1 MKDSLERWLGTLFG
15 LIFVALSLMVA
26 VETVV
31 RKLFNFS
38 LQGADELGA
47 YSLAICAT
55 IAFSLALIGRTHIRV
70 DVFHERLPAW
80 LQTALNWLSAVCM
93 AAFAL
98 LLAVLAWNV
107 LQDSR
112 SYQSVSQTPWATP
125 LVYPQTAWVIG
136 LMVFALVAIVSAGH
150 ATWLLLRGRS
160 AELNQAFGPRS
171 TKEEVDEE
179 LEDLR
184 HRSTDIATPAHA
196 PAAALSAGQPGAR
209 P

>member
-15 LIFVALSLMVA
+15 LIFVALSLLVA

-80 LQTALNWLSAVCM
+80 LQMALNWLSAMCM

-125 LVYPQTAWVIG
+125 LVYPQTGWVIG

-160 AELNQAFGPRS
+160 AELNHAFGPRS

-184 HRSTDIATPAHA
+184 NRSTDIAPNASTP
-196 PAAALSAGQPGAR
+196 PTDLPGAR
-209 P
+209 A

>member
-1 MKDSLERWLGTLFG
+1 MKDTFERWLGTLFG
-15 LIFVALSLMVA
+15 LIFVALSLLVA

-47 YSLAICAT
+47 YSLAACAT

-80 LQTALNWLSAVCM
+80 LQTGLNWLSAVSM

-98 LLAVLAWNV
+98 LLVALAWNV

-112 SYQSVSQTPWATP
+112 SYQSVAQTPWATP

-136 LMVFALVAIVSAGH
+136 LLVFALVATVSAGH
-150 ATWLLLRGRS
+150 ATWLLLRGRN
-160 AELNQAFGPRS
+160 AELNHAFGPRS

-184 HRSTDIATPAHA
+184 NRSTDTALPASA
-196 PAAALSAGQPGAR
+196 QTAAAPGAR
-209 P
+209 S